1 MTYQNGLLILKI
13 TFSRLTDE
21 LDTLAKQVNSLALHE
36 DIKNKDGDLVSLP
49 KARFNKDRDTSMI
62 SNLKPELHDMLRS
75 SKTEV
80 KNKEKEVASMAT
92 AVELAQDGILG
103 KKREVEDGRGE
114 VARLEQE
121 VQEFKE
127 AAMRQEAVFDQELKE
142 IKEEL
147 LQLRGQ
153 ERQDLVDIGRRW
165 VW

>member
-1 MTYQNGLLILKI
+1 M
-13 TFSRLTDE
+13 
-21 LDTLAKQVNSLALHE
+21 ALHE
-36 DIKNKDGDLVSLP
+36 DIKNKDGDLISLP
-49 KARFNKDRDTSMI
+49 KARFNKDRDASI
-62 SNLKPELHDMLRS
+62 LSSNLKPELHDMLRS

-92 AVELAQDGILG
+92 AVELAQDGVLG
-103 KKREVEDGRGE
+103 KKKEVEDGRGE

-121 VQEFKE
+121 VHEFKE
-127 AAMRQEAVFDQELKE
+127 AAMRQEAVFDKELQE

-147 LQLRGQ
+147 QQLRGQ